1 MLLFLYLRFT
11 VCSIY
16 TWDKNNK
23 NQYLKKKCVPYEK
36 SPARNKITFR
46 IGLNL
51 TLTYPY
57 FLEDSILKYFWN
69 SIKVQNNHLFIL
81 FI

>member
-46 IGLNL
+46 IRLNF
-51 TLTYPY
+51 T
-57 FLEDSILKYFWN
+57 
-69 SIKVQNNHLFIL
+69 
-81 FI
+81 